1 MQSPRV
7 RLYTLLLLGALISI
21 SFFIRMEMLSAT
33 VVRASII
40 ADARDYFA
48 YAYNLRHHQ
57 VYSRDIQGLP
67 PRSQRPESDA
77 VRSPGYPIFLSL
89 FMGEAPNQRTLLW
102 ICSAQVLISTFTVWI
117 SYLIYKRFLQS
128 GWAETAA
135 TLTAISP
142 HLISMNI
149 YLLTE
154 TLFCFALC
162 VTAWI
167 FSRVTLRPSSLGWLV
182 LGASLGLAN
191 LIRPSLQLFMLAIA
205 FYFLFHL
212 KFRSGIKASVLV
224 MAGFMIAVAPWHIR
238 NLATIEK
245 WSDDRL
251 QINFLHH
258 GMYPDFMYNS
268 QKESYGFPYRFD
280 PRSDEISRSTESVL
294 SEIVD
299 RFRREPIEQIAWYL
313 LKKPMAFWS
322 WDIVQGQGD
331 VFVYAVSKTPYW
343 DQPIFRFS
351 HGFMRSLH
359 ALLVLLGFLG
369 CVMACLPAAVQRLSS
384 VGAATARF
392 ISLLLTYYTA
402 LHMLG
407 FPEPRY
413 SVPLRPFLYGMCLFA
428 ASMMWTHVRLRLA
441 GRHAIQA
448 TAVHGDGKLS

>member
-1 MQSPRV
+1 MQSPCV
-7 RLYTLLLLGALISI
+7 RLYSLLLLGALISI
-21 SFFIRMEMLSAT
+21 SFFVRMEILSAT

-48 YAYNLRHHQ
+48 YAYNLRDHQ
-57 VYSRDIQGLP
+57 VYSRDIKGLP
-67 PRSQRPESDA
+67 PRSERPESDA
-77 VRSPGYPIFLSL
+77 LRSPGYPIFLSF

-102 ICSAQVLISTFTVWI
+102 ICSVQVLISTFTVGI
-117 SYLIYKRFLQS
+117 SYFIYKCFLPS

-135 TLTAISP
+135 ILTAISP
-142 HLISMNI
+142 HLVAMNI

-162 VTAWI
+162 GAAWVLTRLEQRQLLAWSMI
-167 FSRVTLRPSSLGWLV
+167 
-182 LGASLGLAN
+182 LGAIIGLAN
-191 LIRPSLQLFMLAIA
+191 LVRPSLLFFPFLLSIFIFWQFKSRQRAKLA
-205 FYFLFHL
+205 LM
-212 KFRSGIKASVLV
+212 VLIGFFIV
-224 MAGFMIAVAPWHIR
+224 MAPWHIR
-238 NLATIEK
+238 NLVSLDR

-280 PRSDEISRSTESVL
+280 PRSEKISRSTETVL

-299 RFRREPIEQIAWYL
+299 RFRREPIEHITWYL

-343 DQPIFRFS
+343 DQPIFQMQ

-359 ALLVLLGFLG
+359 ELLVLLGLLG
-369 CVMACLPAAVQRLSS
+369 CVMAWLPTAVQHQNPA
-384 VGAATARF
+384 GAATARF
-392 ISLLLTYYTA
+392 ISLLLIYYTA

-413 SVPLRPFLYGMCLFA
+413 AIPLRPFLYGMSLFSA
-428 ASMMWTHVRLRLA
+428 CMMWVHVRSRLA
-441 GRHAIQA
+441 GRHAIHA
-448 TAVHGDGKLS
+448 TAAHGDGNLS